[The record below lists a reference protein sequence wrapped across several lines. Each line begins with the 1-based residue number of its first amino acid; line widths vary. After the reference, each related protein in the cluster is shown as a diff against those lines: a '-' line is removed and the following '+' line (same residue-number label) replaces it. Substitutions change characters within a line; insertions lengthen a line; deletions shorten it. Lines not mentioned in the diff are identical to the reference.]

1 MPGVAQPSELGEP
14 LGPLPQEFAAIVRP
28 EIPSLIKEIGLEVT
42 RAYPVYARL
51 LDGPYGQGI
60 RVGVEQTISVFVDQ
74 VAEPTAPS
82 TLRDEM
88 CRRFGRYEAYEGR
101 TLDQLHGA
109 YRLGARIALRR
120 AKKIGRRYN
129 LSPTMMLAFADAL
142 FTYVDELEALS
153 REGYL
158 EVRAASADHM
168 GTLRRRLLHLL
179 LAGRPVP
186 RTAIAELCEQTGW
199 TMPDQVTLVAVRPP
213 ADPGGAG
220 ADRDVLVDFTD
231 PQPHLL
237 VPGPLDDARRRMLER
252 ALRGHHAAVGLTVPA
267 VNASDSIRWARR
279 VLELVDA
286 GVIEDGPIVL
296 SEDHL
301 ITLWLLSDTALLDQL
316 ARRELAPLAG
326 ISPNRRERLIETL
339 RIWLD
344 TRGTAAQMGELL
356 DVHPQTVRYRM
367 RNLESIFGEQ
377 LVDPESRFSTEAVLR
392 ALQLQPR
399 AGDDGVPPEPPAE
412 RAGAGSR
419 GARQVNL
426 PWSKAK

>member
-28 EIPSLIKEIGLEVT
+28 EIPGLVKEIGLEVT
-42 RAYPVYARL
+42 RTYPEYARL

-60 RVGVEQTISVFVDQ
+60 RVGVEQSISVFVEQ

-82 TLRDEM
+82 ALRDEM
-88 CRRFGRYEAYEGR
+88 CRRFGRFEAYEGR
-101 TLDQLHGA
+101 SLDQLHGA

-120 AKKIGRRYN
+120 AKKVGRRHN
-129 LSPTMMLAFADAL
+129 LSPTMMLTFADAL
-142 FTYVDELEALS
+142 FAYVDELEKLS

-158 EVRAASADHM
+158 EVRAASTDHT
-168 GTLRRRLLHLL
+168 GTLRRRLLHLI
-179 LAGRPVP
+179 LAGRPAP

-199 TMPDQVTLVAVRPP
+199 TMPDEVTLVAVRPS
-213 ADPGGAG
+213 ADPGCRG

-237 VPGPLDDARRRMLER
+237 IPGPLDDARRRMLDR
-252 ALRGHHAAVGLTVPA
+252 ALLDTRAAVGLTVPTA
-267 VNASDSIRWARR
+267 MASDSIRWARR
-279 VLELVDA
+279 VLELIDA
-286 GVIEDGPIVL
+286 GVVDEAPIVL
-296 SEDHL
+296 CEDHL
-301 ITLWLLSDTALLDQL
+301 LTLWLLSDTALLDRL
-316 ARRELAPLAG
+316 AQRELAPIAG
-326 ISPNRRERLIETL
+326 ISANRRERLIETL

-377 LVDPESRFSTEAVLR
+377 LVNPEARFSTETVLR
-392 ALQLQPR
+392 ARRLQLR
-399 AGDDGVPPEPPAE
+399 ARNDDVP
-412 RAGAGSR
+412 
-419 GARQVNL
+419 L
-426 PWSKAK
+426 